1 MMHSPSMITP
11 LVANQVIA
19 DHAEAARAHRA
30 SRRGGPGRI
39 ARLLSR
45 RAGASPQ
52 LVRQRRTLPPFA
64 H

>member
-1 MMHSPSMITP
+1 MHSPSMITP
-11 LVANQVIA
+11 LVAHQVIA

-30 SRRGGPGRI
+30 SRRRGPGRI

-45 RAGASPQ
+45 RAGAAPN
-52 LVRQRRTLPPFA
+52 LVRQGRTSPFA

>member
-30 SRRGGPGRI
+30 SRRSGAGPI
-39 ARLLSR
+39 ARLRAR
-45 RAGASPQ
+45 RAGASPG
-52 LVRQRRTLPPFA
+52 LVRHGPTRPLRT
-64 H
+64 